1 MSDPGKWLQANVP
14 EWPQLEIKE
23 RRAIR
28 DFPILWAL
36 FELHATGQNGQRPNA
51 NPRRICE
58 SVAHLVALPAI
69 LGQLE
74 SARLHFAGRYF
85 LNGHPTQAW
94 HVLNVDGQYTVR
106 VQTGLTAQNADNRQV
121 LVALLLVINRLRN
134 NYLHGEKPRYGF
146 HDQYLNLGHANNV
159 LMEVINLWPR
169 PA

>member
-28 DFPILWAL
+28 DFPVLWAL
-36 FELHATGQNGQRPNA
+36 FELHATGQNGQRPDA
-51 NPRRICE
+51 TPQRICDA
-58 SVAHLVALPAI
+58 VAQLAAPPAI
-69 LGQLE
+69 LRELA
-74 SARLHFAGRYF
+74 SARLHFSRRYF
-85 LNGHPTQAW
+85 ANGHPTQAW
-94 HVLNVDGQYTVR
+94 QFLNVNGHYAGR
-106 VQTGLTAQNADNRQV
+106 VQTGLAVQGAESRQV

-134 NYLHGEKPRYGF
+134 NYLHGEKARYGF
-146 HDQYLNLGHANNV
+146 HDQYLNFRHANNV